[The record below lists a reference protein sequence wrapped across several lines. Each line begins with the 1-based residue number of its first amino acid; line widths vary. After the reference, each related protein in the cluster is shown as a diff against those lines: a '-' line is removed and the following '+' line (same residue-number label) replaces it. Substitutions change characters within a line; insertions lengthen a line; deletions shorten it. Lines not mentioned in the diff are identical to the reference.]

1 MVLYPGFCGMGQVG
15 MGQVGMATAVA
26 SLQVGLEVGHILH
39 LVKVLLRRSQQP
51 ASSVA

>member
-1 MVLYPGFCGMGQVG
+1 MVLCLGFCGMGQVG
-15 MGQVGMATAVA
+15 VATGVA
-26 SLQVGLEVGHILH
+26 SLQVGLEAGHVLH